1 MKKDKFGILLII
13 IFVSVY
19 AIWFVFFQDVIQFI
33 LANAIDE
40 FGERNIINGWIGVL
54 FYIPFLISVGVLG
67 VITIIMYLIN
77 KILNQFKSII
87 IYWISYI
94 FIKCIISNNSFTSK
108 FYFYSIFVNNFYIFN
123 FYYFLFSIRIHL

>member
-77 KILNQFKSII
+77 KIKG
-87 IYWISYI
+87 
-94 FIKCIISNNSFTSK
+94 
-108 FYFYSIFVNNFYIFN
+108 
-123 FYYFLFSIRIHL
+123 